1 MKNAPG
7 FITVLAI
14 SIASLRLFNFNIS
27 SFMVEPGCAPLI
39 EEDVLPMDFSP
50 DKELEEVMTHVAKKM
65 EAMG

>member
-1 MKNAPG
+1 
-7 FITVLAI
+7 
-14 SIASLRLFNFNIS
+14 
-27 SFMVEPGCAPLI
+27 MVEPGCAPLI

>member
-14 SIASLRLFNFNIS
+14 SIASMRLFNLS
-27 SFMVEPGCAPLI
+27 SFMVEPGHAPLI

-50 DKELEEVMTHVAKKM
+50 YKELEEVVTHVAIKM
-65 EAMG
+65 EEMR